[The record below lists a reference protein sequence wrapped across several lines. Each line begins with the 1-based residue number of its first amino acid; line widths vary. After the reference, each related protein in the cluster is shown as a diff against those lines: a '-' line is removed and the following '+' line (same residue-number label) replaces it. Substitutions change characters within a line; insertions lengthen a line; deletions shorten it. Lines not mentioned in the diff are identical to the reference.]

1 MCMSQN
7 CQFWDKCLSVVH
19 FFHEFLVGCSTNCT
33 ATEKKTCVIF
43 FFIGDKTVT
52 IDAHPMQAVQQQYSI
67 ECTRSIGYA
76 SIVTVFLPL
85 KRQTLGSKCC
95 QLKNFICWASTKRYA
110 HVDLSFFGPPEMGTH
125 LELFLD
131 LTQRTWWRNLSEKSK
146 KDRHQYI
153 VTPHTISHDITEH
166 R

>member
-1 MCMSQN
+1 MSQN

-67 ECTRSIGYA
+67 ECTRRIGSA
-76 SIVTVFLPL
+76 LIVTVLLL
-85 KRQTLGSKCC
+85 KK
-95 QLKNFICWASTKRYA
+95 TK
-110 HVDLSFFGPPEMGTH
+110 
-125 LELFLD
+125 EL
-131 LTQRTWWRNLSEKSK
+131 N
-146 KDRHQYI
+146 H
-153 VTPHTISHDITEH
+153 
-166 R
+166 